1 LALKELLSP
10 VDIQVLSEVQVVP
23 DPPRADIILLRRG
36 GDTWTKEQLDSLADG
51 LRDTGAERLL
61 IEFKYTESITDD
73 AFRKLFAYDYLYRE
87 SEKLERDQL
96 QSFLV
101 SSKTPNTDI
110 LTRYKFEP
118 TQKNGVYVSKMP
130 IFGDMQV
137 ILLNELSDKPHN
149 AVLKCFASRKKE
161 KDKAFSTMSHY
172 VLPGRASTKLVWAI
186 TGLMRIMMNKT
197 MGNLEVTGW
206 TPDEIVKLGKNWM
219 ESKVLA
225 FERQEGRQEGR
236 QEEGASI
243 LLLQLEEKFDVLS
256 EQIKEKILNADR
268 STLEKW
274 SVRFVKAKTLD
285 DIFGL

>member
-1 LALKELLSP
+1 
-10 VDIQVLSEVQVVP
+10 
-23 DPPRADIILLRRG
+23 
-36 GDTWTKEQLDSLADG
+36 
-51 LRDTGAERLL
+51 
-61 IEFKYTESITDD
+61 
-73 AFRKLFAYDYLYRE
+73 
-87 SEKLERDQL
+87 
-96 QSFLV
+96 
-101 SSKTPNTDI
+101 
-110 LTRYKFEP
+110 
-118 TQKNGVYVSKMP
+118 
-130 IFGDMQV
+130 
-137 ILLNELSDKPHN
+137 
-149 AVLKCFASRKKE
+149 
-161 KDKAFSTMSHY
+161 
-172 VLPGRASTKLVWAI
+172 
-186 TGLMRIMMNKT
+186 MNKT